1 MKKLICAA
9 AMSALCA
16 TVFAIESENVVGYQ
30 NLAINDTTAGGCT
43 SVLCTIPTV
52 GANLTATTLSD
63 FKITPPNGGLTG
75 GGSVWLMTFDNAGQI
90 NGDYCYLDEI
100 NALMMSVEPGW
111 YTKESVDYW
120 SPEAAGSVVIPFGA
134 GVQILSDCGATVM
147 FAGEVVRE
155 AKSFTINDTAAGGCT
170 TTGNCSPATDLNL
183 EDFAITPPDGGLTGG
198 GSVWLMTFDNAG
210 QINGDYCYL
219 DEINALMMSV
229 EPGWYTKESV
239 DYWSP
244 EAAGS
249 TPVSAGEMFQILS
262 DCGATITVP
271 SAL

>member
-1 MKKLICAA
+1 M
-9 AMSALCA
+9 
-16 TVFAIESENVVGYQ
+16 FAIESENVVGYQ

-52 GANLTATTLSD
+52 GANLTATTLAD
-63 FKITPPNGGLTG
+63 FKITPPEGGLTG
-75 GGSVWLMTFDNAGQI
+75 GGSVWLVTFDDAGQVK
-90 NGDYCYLDEI
+90 GDYCYLDDF
-100 NALMMSVEPGW
+100 NAS
-111 YTKESVDYW
+111 
-120 SPEAAGSVVIPFGA
+120 
-134 GVQILSDCGATVM
+134 
-147 FAGEVVRE
+147 
-155 AKSFTINDTAAGGCT
+155 
-170 TTGNCSPATDLNL
+170 
-183 EDFAITPPDGGLTGG
+183 
-198 GSVWLMTFDNAG
+198 
-210 QINGDYCYL
+210 
-219 DEINALMMSV
+219 MMSV